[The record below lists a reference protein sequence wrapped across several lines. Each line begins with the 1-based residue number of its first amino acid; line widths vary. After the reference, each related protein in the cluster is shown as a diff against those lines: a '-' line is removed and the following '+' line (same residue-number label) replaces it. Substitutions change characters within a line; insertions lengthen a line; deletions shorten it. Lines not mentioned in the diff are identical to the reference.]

1 MKLYIDLN
9 NLESIVKSKDSD
21 IFDEFVLLVKRDLD
35 VHYNFDKKEILTNKY
50 VDYWFKRIRGQG
62 KTTKDEILPEFQI
75 CPDRPIND
83 DFYNHP
89 AHNAS
94 CSIFML
100 SEEEI
105 CNKCLCNGVLAV
117 KIGQETDLLRE
128 ILSLKVKETPIIDIK
143 KWSEYCPKLPLTQL
157 IFVDPFY
164 FADLEEFYKDDYEI
178 FKELSHKSGGNP
190 ISIVIFT
197 EKVSQSIKLGDVY
210 TELKREV
217 IKITGNKECTVS
229 IFVTMK
235 RHARCVITNYY
246 RIKSESGFRLKEYR
260 KKDDNMADI
269 KPHYVKQNEK
279 NTRSLMVQLLE
290 IATNNDTKHFGDP
303 LPTLI
308 YSEDEG
314 NNKIN

>member
-21 IFDEFVLLVKRDLD
+21 VFDEFVLLVKRDLD
-35 VHYNFDKKEILTNKY
+35 VHYNFDKKEMLTNKY
-50 VDYWFKRIRGQG
+50 VDYWFKRIKGQG
-62 KTTKDEILPEFQI
+62 KITKDEILPEFQI
-75 CPDRPIND
+75 YPDRPVKD
-83 DFYNHP
+83 DFYTHP
-89 AHNAS
+89 EHNAS

-105 CNKCLCNGVLAV
+105 CNECLSNGVLAV
-117 KIGQETDLLRE
+117 KIGQEMDLLTE
-128 ILSLKVKETPIIDIK
+128 ILSLKDKEVPIIDIN

-157 IFVDPFY
+157 VFVDDYY

-178 FKELSHKSGGNP
+178 FKELSRRTGGSP
-190 ISIVIFT
+190 ISVVIFT
-197 EKVSQSIKLGDVY
+197 EIVNRSIKLADVC

-229 IFVTMK
+229 IYVTVK

-246 RIKSESGFRLKEYR
+246 RIKSDSGFRLKEYG

-269 KPHYVKQNEK
+269 KPHCVKLNEK
-279 NTRSLMVQLLE
+279 NTRSLMAQLLE
-290 IATNNDTKHFGDP
+290 IATNKDTKHFGDP